1 MPTIDEIQTQVHEL
15 QSKAL
20 DYVKSV
26 QAPVVEYVGKA
37 ADTAAGVLPEDK
49 PELLVRGLDAVAFQ
63 AGFAKTV
70 LDTEVSFAKQLI
82 DAVAKPF
89 TPAKKKTA
97 AVKAA

>member
-1 MPTIDEIQTQVHEL
+1 MPTIDEIQNQVHEL
-15 QSKAL
+15 QGKAL

-26 QAPVVEYVGKA
+26 QAPVVTYVGKA

-49 PELLVRGLDAVAFQ
+49 PELLARGLDAVAFQ
-63 AGFAKTV
+63 AGFAKKV
-70 LDTEVSFAKQLI
+70 LDTEVAFAKQLI

-89 TPAKKKTA
+89 TPAKKKA

>member
-1 MPTIDEIQTQVHEL
+1 MPTIDELQNQVHDL
-15 QSKAL
+15 QAKAL

-37 ADTAAGVLPEDK
+37 ADTVADRLPEDK
-49 PELLVRGLDAVAFQ
+49 PELLTRGLDAVAFQ

-70 LDTEVSFAKQLI
+70 LDTEVAFAKQLI

-89 TPAKKKTA
+89 APAKKKA